1 MLLSCSQLFPS
12 NKLVLQIKQPEY
24 PSNMRLFS
32 WAIHDESKQWDLWK
46 TSCSRLFPSNK
57 LTFTQMDEPP
67 AAPKGPVPVP
77 SAPVAHL
84 NTYLLTH
91 SHECLSTMFSY
102 NVLFDLIHIFSW
114 TGTTSAV
121 SGPTVPSACG
131 FAVEAAAGVAS
142 CIATHIT
149 AIHSPQRHSFKSH
162 SISAWDF
169 ECHDL
174 ISCNGC
180 MNLHKHALNQA
191 LKATCR
197 LSNPSNSS
205 IWCLCMSLYVAK
217 AC

>member
-12 NKLVLQIKQPEY
+12 
-24 PSNMRLFS
+24 
-32 WAIHDESKQWDLWK
+32 
-46 TSCSRLFPSNK
+46 K
-57 LTFTQMDEPP
+57 LTFTKMDTPP
-67 AAPKGPVPVP
+67 APKSLLPVP

-84 NTYLLTH
+84 DTYSLMH
-91 SHECLSTMFSY
+91 SHEFHCYSHRCFSIMVSY
-102 NVLFDLIHIFSW
+102 HVLFGLIHIPSW
-114 TGTTSAV
+114 TGATSAV
-121 SGPTVPSACG
+121 SGPAVPPACG

-142 CIATHIT
+142 CMSTHIT
-149 AIHSPQRHSFKSH
+149 AIHGVTSKSDSFFT
-162 SISAWDF
+162 WDF

-217 AC
+217 SY